1 MALRQEDE
9 IPSMSLQDYAERFT
23 LLRVSGPHKVC
34 MLLAVL
40 DLARAGLLRQN
51 RIVYGPAL
59 LERYFG
65 FFQAVRQPQQH
76 PNPNFPFFFLK
87 GVLRNGQ
94 ASFWHL
100 QPIPGRALE
109 LAAMTTAPSPSAILN
124 NIACATLD
132 EALFDLLQAP
142 ESIDALGDALARHWF
157 RQGLSDLDAAVRAAT
172 QISRYERVLR
182 DEPPLTAEE
191 PPPKAVRDPAFRRVV
206 LDSYDYRCAATG
218 LRVVLN
224 DNTEAMVEAAHIV
237 PFSESQDDDPRN
249 GIALTPN
256 MHWAMDRN
264 LIAPGP
270 DFLWHVSSALDDR
283 IPDFRAFAE
292 LSGRRLFKPGDARR
306 MPRQDALGWRLDRLR
321 DPAWRAQ

>member
-1 MALRQEDE
+1 
-9 IPSMSLQDYAERFT
+9 MSLQAYAGRFT
-23 LLRVSGPHKVC
+23 RIRVAGPHKIC

-59 LERYFG
+59 LERYVG
-65 FFQAVRQPQQH
+65 FFQAVRLPNQH
-76 PNPNFPFFFLK
+76 PNPNLPFFHLT
-87 GVLRNGQ
+87 GALTDGQ
-94 ASFWHL
+94 PSFWHL
-100 QPIPGRALE
+100 QPLPGREQAV
-109 LAAMTTAPSPSAILN
+109 AAMTAAPSPLTIAN
-124 NIACATLD
+124 NIAFATLD
-132 EALFDLLQAP
+132 DELFDLLQLQD
-142 ESIDALGDALARHWF
+142 SVDTLGDALARHWF
-157 RQGLSDLDAAVRAAT
+157 QQRLSDLNAAVGAAS

-182 DEPPLTAEE
+182 DDPPLTAEE
-191 PPPKAVRDPAFRRVV
+191 PPPPKAIRDPAFRRVV
-206 LDSYDYRCAATG
+206 LESYDYRCAATG

-224 DNTEAMVEAAHIV
+224 DNSEAMVEAAHIV

-292 LSGRRLFKPGDARR
+292 LDGRRLFKPGEIRR
-306 MPRQDALGWRLDRLR
+306 IPKQDALRWRLDRLR
-321 DPAWRAQ
+321 DPGWRAQ

>member
-1 MALRQEDE
+1 
-9 IPSMSLQDYAERFT
+9 MSLQTYADRFR

-40 DLARAGLLRQN
+40 DLARAGLLSQN

-59 LERYFG
+59 LERYAG
-65 FFQAVRQPQQH
+65 FFEAVRLPRQH
-76 PNPNFPFFFLK
+76 ANPNMPFFFLK
-87 GVLRNGQ
+87 GSLRDGQ
-94 ASFWHL
+94 PSFWHL
-100 QPIPGRALE
+100 APLPGREQAVE
-109 LAAMTTAPSPSAILN
+109 SMTAAPSPTAIMN
-124 NIACATLD
+124 NIAFATLD
-132 EALFDLLQAP
+132 DELFRLLQSQ
-142 ESIDALGDALARHWF
+142 EIIDALSTALTQQWF
-157 RQGLSDLDAAVRAAT
+157 QLGFSDLTATVSAAK

-182 DEPPLTAEE
+182 DNPPLTAEE
-191 PPPKAVRDPAFRRVV
+191 PPPPKAVRDPAFRRVV
-206 LDSYDYRCAATG
+206 LESYDYRCAATG

-237 PFSESQDDDPRN
+237 PFSESHDDDPRN

-270 DFLWHVSSALDDR
+270 DFLWHVSTALDNR

-292 LSGRRLFKPGDARR
+292 LDRRSIFKPGEFRR
-306 MPRQDALGWRLDRLR
+306 IPKQDALAWRIDRLR
-321 DPAWRAQ
+321 DPSWRAQ

>member
-1 MALRQEDE
+1 
-9 IPSMSLQDYAERFT
+9 MSLHDYAERFK
-23 LLRVSGPHKVC
+23 LMRVSGPHKVC

-51 RIVYGPAL
+51 RIVYGPDL
-59 LERYFG
+59 LERYAG
-65 FFQAVRQPQQH
+65 FFQAVRFPNQH
-76 PNPNFPFFFLK
+76 PNPNLPFFH
-87 GVLRNGQ
+87 LRGALTNGQ
-94 ASFWHL
+94 PSFWHL
-100 QPIPGRALE
+100 EPLPGREQAV
-109 LAAMTTAPSPSAILN
+109 ATMTAAPSPSALLN
-124 NIACATLD
+124 NIAFAALD
-132 EALFDLLQAP
+132 EELFDLLQSQ
-142 ESIDALGDALARHWF
+142 ECIDALGGALAQHWF
-157 RQGLSDLDAAVRAAT
+157 QQGLTDLDAAVGAAT

-182 DEPPLTAEE
+182 DDDPPLTAAES

-206 LDSYDYRCAATG
+206 LESYDFRCAATG

-237 PFSESQDDDPRN
+237 PFSESNDDDPRN

-283 IPDFRAFAE
+283 IPDFRVFAA
-292 LSGRRLFKPGDARR
+292 LDGRKIFKPGELRR
-306 MPRQDALGWRLDRLR
+306 IPRQDVLRWRLDRLR
-321 DPAWRAQ
+321 DPSWRAQ

>member
-1 MALRQEDE
+1 MSIQE
-9 IPSMSLQDYAERFT
+9 YAERFKRM
-23 LLRVSGPHKVC
+23 RVSGPHKVC

-59 LERYFG
+59 LERYSG
-65 FFQAVRQPQQH
+65 FFQAVRLPNQH
-76 PNPNFPFFFLK
+76 PNPNLPFFH
-87 GVLRNGQ
+87 LRSALTDGQ
-94 ASFWHL
+94 SSFWHL
-100 QPIPGRALE
+100 APVLGREPAVS
-109 LAAMTTAPSPSAILN
+109 AMTTAPSPTATLN
-124 NIACATLD
+124 DIAFATLD
-132 EALFDLLQAP
+132 EELFDLLQAQ

-157 RQGLSDLDAAVRAAT
+157 QQGLGDLDAAVGAAT

-182 DEPPLTAEE
+182 DGPPLTPAVPL
-191 PPPKAVRDPAFRRVV
+191 PPRAVRDPAFRRVV
-206 LDSYDYRCAATG
+206 LESYDYRCAATG

-224 DNTEAMVEAAHIV
+224 DNTEAMVEAAHII

-270 DFLWHVSSALDDR
+270 DFLWHVSRALDDR
-283 IPDFRAFAE
+283 IPDFRVFAE
-292 LSGRRLFKPGDARR
+292 LEGRSIFKPGELRR
-306 MPRQDALGWRLDRLR
+306 IPKQAALIWRRDRLR
-321 DPAWRAQ
+321 DPTWRAQ